1 MLCKF
6 TWRNVVTQK
15 ETFTVG
21 LVIKLILSVCLCLC
35 LSLSLSLSLTIFLSL
50 IESGRAY
57 TFLKQL

>member
-21 LVIKLILSVCLCLC
+21 LVIKLILSASVSVSV
-35 LSLSLSLSLTIFLSL
+35 SLSLSLYSCP
-50 IESGRAY
+50 
-57 TFLKQL
+57 